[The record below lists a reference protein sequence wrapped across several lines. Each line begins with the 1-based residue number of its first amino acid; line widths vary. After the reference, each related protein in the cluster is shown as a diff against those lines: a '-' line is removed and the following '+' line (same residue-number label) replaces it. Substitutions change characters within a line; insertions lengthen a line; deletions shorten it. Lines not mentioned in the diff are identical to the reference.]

1 MVGVALMT
9 SLVAKV
15 RGQSENK
22 VVEVEE
28 LPRPQA
34 IRVVVDSK
42 DIILPKVMPRST
54 TLAALETATMSPTT
68 TTTTATTPTPKV
80 TEKAADSETL
90 VYNDILKRGP
100 KVPKIQVKIIRSYS

>member
-1 MVGVALMT
+1 MVGVALVT

-15 RGQSENK
+15 RGQSENE
-22 VVEVEE
+22 VAEVEE

-54 TLAALETATMSPTT
+54 TLAALETTTTSPT
-68 TTTTATTPTPKV
+68 TTTTATTATPKV

-90 VYNDILKRGP
+90 VYNDILKRRP